1 MTMVKRRRLLYQIF
15 PTYLIITVLSLIA
28 VTWLASRSFKQF
40 YLNQSALDLEARAHL
55 FESQILAY
63 LSPLDERKVDELCKK
78 IGNRA
83 TTRITVILPS
93 GRVIGDSQEDPK
105 EMDYHNDRPEIVQA
119 LSEDRGISTRYSRT
133 LNTDLM
139 YMALPLK
146 ENNRI
151 VGLIRTAIPLTS
163 IDTVM
168 KSFQRK
174 MLWGGILVT
183 ALVAIISLWVSGRI
197 TQPIEEIKKSAELFS
212 RGNFKTRL
220 PLSTTEEVNALS
232 ETMNNMAKEIL
243 TRINMITRQRNEL
256 SAVLSSM
263 VEGVFAVDESEHI
276 ISMNQAAGDI
286 LKVTPTRVQGRSIQE
301 VIRHTDI
308 HKFAALAL
316 ASKNPVEEDV
326 VLLSDNERMLNMH
339 GTPLLDEKENRIG
352 VLIVLND
359 MTRLMKLENMRSEF
373 VANVSHEIKTP
384 ITAIKGFVETLSSG
398 SVDSDDD
405 QKRFLE
411 IIGKHV
417 DRLDHIIDDLL
428 SLSRIEREAKAREL
442 VFNEH
447 SLINIFQVACQ
458 VCRPK
463 AEFKNIQIE
472 ISCEEGLKWKMNP
485 PLMEQALVN
494 LLDNAIKYSN
504 NNSKVNLE
512 ARNVSGEL
520 IISVSDWGC
529 GIEKEHLPRL
539 FERFYRVDKARS
551 RKLGGTGL
559 GLAIVKHI
567 VQSHGGFI
575 DVDST
580 PGKGTSFHLH
590 LPS

>member
-1 MTMVKRRRLLYQIF
+1 MVKRRRLLYQLF

-63 LSPLDERKVDELCKK
+63 LSPLDEKKVDELCKK

-105 EMDYHNDRPEIVQA
+105 EMDYHNDRPEVVQA

-133 LNTDLM
+133 LNTNLM

-146 ENNRI
+146 KNNRI

-174 MLWGGILVT
+174 MLWGGMLVT
-183 ALVAIISLWVSGRI
+183 ALVAVISLWVSRRI

-212 RGNFKTRL
+212 KGNFETRL

-263 VEGVFAVDESEHI
+263 VEGVFAVDESEHF
-276 ISMNQAAGDI
+276 ISMNQAAGNI
-286 LKVTPTRVQGRSIQE
+286 LNVDPTRVQGRSIQE
-301 VIRHTDI
+301 VVRHTDI

-398 SVDSDDD
+398 SVDSEDD

-428 SLSRIEREAKAREL
+428 SLSRIEREENSREL
-442 VFNEH
+442 AFNEH
-447 SLINIFQVACQ
+447 PLINIFQVACQ

-463 AEFKNIQIE
+463 AESKNIQIE
-472 ISCEEGLKWKMNP
+472 ISSEENLKWKMNP
-485 PLMEQALVN
+485 SLMEQALVN

-512 ARNVSGEL
+512 ARKVSGEL
-520 IISVSDWGC
+520 IISVHDQGC
-529 GIEKEHLPRL
+529 GIEKAHLPRL

-575 DVDST
+575 DVEST